1 MIANLQT
8 QRARLLDR
16 LRWHEKNIRERSAV
30 GMRATVS
37 VRAAE
42 RRRAEIAALDRAIE
56 GKNEMMTSEMLPP
69 AAGWQLRAK
78 RSFTS
83 GGTFFPRGATVPLG
97 EIERAANVAA
107 LFSDNL
113 TWCPP
118 GSPPGP
124 QPRPVVA
131 AAAPKRPSKDQVAK
145 LLAEPRPG
153 DAVEAWKQLFGGMM
167 RLTNNNPSLSEDI
180 LLSDPAASRLAQHA
194 VRIDAERRGQG
205 SYRRVVRP
213 LREIAAA

>member
-1 MIANLQT
+1 MT
-8 QRARLLDR
+8 D
-16 LRWHEKNIRERSAV
+16 ERTKEPRGVTNNEAD
-30 GMRATVS
+30 
-37 VRAAE
+37 RAAMLE
-42 RRRAEIAALDRAIE
+42 RRKRAGDVVPFSPAAALDRAIE

-131 AAAPKRPSKDQVAK
+131 AAAPKRPSKDQVA
-145 LLAEPRPG
+145 
-153 DAVEAWKQLFGGMM
+153 
-167 RLTNNNPSLSEDI
+167 
-180 LLSDPAASRLAQHA
+180 
-194 VRIDAERRGQG
+194 
-205 SYRRVVRP
+205 
-213 LREIAAA
+213 